1 MQYACYISENIQEKF
16 QNYHSHKV
24 ITNVNKEEREHFFK
38 DKKGKNHSQIYQ
50 PFSHFFKQKNKY
62 FFPNYLLFIWE
73 RMGVET
79 TLSVRYLVTVK
90 LNFSDFQGKSLLLTL
105 I

>member
-1 MQYACYISENIQEKF
+1 MQYACYISENIQGKF

-24 ITNVNKEEREHFFK
+24 ITNMNKEEREHFFK
-38 DKKGKNHSQIYQ
+38 DKKGEKSFTNLPTIFTLFQT
-50 PFSHFFKQKNKY
+50 KNKY